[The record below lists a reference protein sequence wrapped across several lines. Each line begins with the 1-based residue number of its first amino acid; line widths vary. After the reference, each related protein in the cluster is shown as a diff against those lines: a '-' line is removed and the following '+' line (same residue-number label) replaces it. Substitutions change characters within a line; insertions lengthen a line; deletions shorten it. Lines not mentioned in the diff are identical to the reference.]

1 MKKLIP
7 GLLLG
12 VFCLS
17 ANAQKAVSP
26 AATYLKPFGKIEQAD
41 LELKNCD
48 FEPDANAEVLFDKA
62 DVYFDNDF
70 NIVTER
76 HKRIK
81 IFNVNGKK
89 NADIR
94 VEYYGGNRLEYI
106 TDLQA
111 QTINLE
117 NGKTEITKI
126 DKKLVFTEKIDKMR
140 SALVFSFPNVKP
152 GSVVEFKYRLTANS
166 IADFP
171 SWYFQGKIPVRY
183 SQLTTKV
190 PEYFYYRPQLRSP
203 RMFTVNTSTQE
214 SGMLGSGTQSLG
226 YTINVDTRG
235 MANVHS
241 LSDEPLMRSDV
252 DNMQSIVF
260 GLNTVRPIGGFV
272 KTYADTWPKVG
283 GILADDEDFGKQLK
297 RKLEGEDAIVNKAK
311 QFATDDERI
320 SYVFNEVKKV
330 MKWNDIDRW
339 FTNDGTVKAWEK
351 KTGNSAEVNLILFH
365 LLKQSGIKAYPMI
378 VSTRDNGRVNPFSP
392 NLHQFNRA
400 VVYIPIDTTRHYV
413 LDATNKYNLFNHIPD
428 NLLNSSGLFI
438 DKESNQYD
446 IVFLQNL
453 EPIRQSFYVN
463 VEIKP
468 DGKMVGTN
476 QVSSYGYN
484 KVSRTAKYKTD
495 GETKFIEYLKNKDN
509 NLRISS
515 IKFENMDIDTLPLV
529 QSINFDLD
537 LTGSDGN
544 FIYFNPN
551 VLTMT
556 NTNPFLSENRYT
568 DIEFGYRDN
577 MTFTGM
583 YKIPAGYKAETL
595 PKSVSLTTPDKSVV
609 FRRMVNF
616 SNDVISVRY
625 YVDHLK
631 TTYFK
636 EDYADFREF
645 SRQMYEMLNE
655 QIVLKKS

>member
-1 MKKLIP
+1 MKKLILSLIT
-7 GLLLG
+7 GAL
-12 VFCLS
+12 CLNAS
-17 ANAQKAVSP
+17 AQKAVTP
-26 AATYLKPFGKIEQAD
+26 AATYLRAFGKIDVTD
-41 LELKNCD
+41 LELKSCE

-70 NIVTER
+70 NIITER

-94 VEYYGGNRLEYI
+94 IEYYGGNRLEYL

-117 NGKTEITKI
+117 SGKPEITKI
-126 DKKLVFTEKIDKMR
+126 DKKQVFTEKVDKIR
-140 SALVFSFPNVKP
+140 TALVFSFPNVKP

-166 IADFP
+166 IIDFP
-171 SWYFQGKIPVRY
+171 DWYFQSKIPVRY

-190 PEYFYYRPQLRSP
+190 PEYFYYKPQLRSA
-203 RMFTVNTSTQE
+203 RMFTVNNSTTE
-214 SGMLGSGTQSLG
+214 SGMLGTGSQSLG
-226 YTINVDTRG
+226 YTINVDVRG

-241 LSDEPLMRSDV
+241 LTDEPMMRSDI
-252 DNMQSIVF
+252 DNLQSIVF
-260 GLNTVRPIGGFV
+260 TLNTVRPIGGFV
-272 KTYADTWPKVG
+272 KTAADTWPKIG
-283 GILADDEDFGKQLK
+283 GVLADDEDFGKQLK
-297 RKLEGEDAIVNKAK
+297 RKLVGEEAIISKAK

-320 SYVFNEVKKV
+320 CYVFNEVKKA
-330 MKWNDIDRW
+330 MKWNNVDRW
-339 FTNDGTVKAWEK
+339 FTTDGTVKAWEK

-365 LLKQSGIKAYPMI
+365 LLKQSGVKAYPMV

-400 VVYIPIDTTRHYV
+400 VVYIPVDTTRHYV
-413 LDATNKYNLFNHIPD
+413 LDATNKYNLYNHVPD

-438 DKESNQYD
+438 DKESDMYD
-446 IVFLQNL
+446 VVFLQNL
-453 EPIRQSFYVN
+453 EPVRQSYYVN

-484 KVSRTAKYKTD
+484 KISRTAKYKTD

-515 IKFENMDIDTLPLV
+515 IKFENMDVDTLPLV
-529 QSINFDLD
+529 QNIAFDLD

-551 VLTMT
+551 VLTMMGA
-556 NTNPFLSENRYT
+556 NPFISENRYT
-568 DIEFGYRDN
+568 DIDFGYRDN
-577 MTFTGM
+577 TTFTGM

-595 PKSVSLTTPDKSVV
+595 PKSVSLTLPDNGMV
-609 FRRMVNF
+609 FKRIVNAT
-616 SNDVISVRY
+616 NEMISVRF
-625 YVDHLK
+625 VIDHVK

-645 SRQMYEMLNE
+645 SRQMYEMMNE